1 MFRAEFVKRVEEA
14 EKRVKEGKARTF
26 KDANESFTKEDH
38 IFSKGFC
45 LQKSLKEKVK

>member
-1 MFRAEFVKRVEEA
+1 MFREEFVKSVEEA

-26 KDANESFTKEDH
+26 KDANESFTKETH

-45 LQKSLKEKVK
+45 LQKSLKGKV